1 MVDANPI
8 NDEVAVPM
16 PTIAELRQL
25 YDTIETSVSA
35 TSKAIQALL
44 EKYAICSCSHII
56 MDCTVLMPST
66 LFRSKDESHN
76 DFDFANGLSLLLI
89 RPHLLLA
96 SIHQLVIMLGLRL
109 ASGSSGSQEDE
120 DEDLPSI
127 RPFSADRTE
136 RPSLADRSG
145 EYAEASLKTELT
157 VIREVMEKTKGLE
170 SKVSYQVKKLV
181 TLANEA
187 GLRETQKPAE
197 GEEDN
202 DVEGESLVGFRGF
215 YRQILMSPKRS
226 AFVQAKPVSPDGCF
240 K

>member
-1 MVDANPI
+1 MVDATI
-8 NDEVAVPM
+8 HDDMVEAPM
-16 PTIAELRQL
+16 PSIAELRQL

-35 TSKAIQALL
+35 TSKAMQSLT
-44 EKYAICSCSHII
+44 EKYASCSCSHAII
-56 MDCTVLMPST
+56 KMHLADAPCVGPL
-66 LFRSKDESHN
+66 RSKDASHP

-109 ASGSSGSQEDE
+109 ATSSAIPLDDE
-120 DEDLPSI
+120 EELPSI

-136 RPSLADRSG
+136 RKTLANSSS
-145 EYAEASLKTELT
+145 EYAQASLQNELT

-187 GLRETQKPAE
+187 GMRDTDAKKPEEEADEADAE
-197 GEEDN
+197 GESPS
-202 DVEGESLVGFRGF
+202 SLRPANPSDTALD
-215 YRQILMSPKRS
+215 RPSLL
-226 AFVQAKPVSPDGCF
+226 QA
-240 K
+240 